1 MVILTKQQVLAKIVE
16 IADMNENELHDFGV
30 KISLSDVDDKAK
42 LFLYKAIDVRR
53 EQLAS
58 VIGIDVV
65 NCDLDDMDFS
75 QW

>member
-1 MVILTKQQVLAKIVE
+1 MAKIVE